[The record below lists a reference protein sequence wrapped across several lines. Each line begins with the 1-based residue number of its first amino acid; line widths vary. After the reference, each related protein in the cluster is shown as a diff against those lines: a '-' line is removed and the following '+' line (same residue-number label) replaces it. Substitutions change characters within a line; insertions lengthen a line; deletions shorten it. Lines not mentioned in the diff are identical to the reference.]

1 MADRGD
7 THYHVPT
14 LNNWFLVSS
23 LLLLITVVWMVVED
37 WNAPWKRYQREFQSI
52 ELERINT
59 MLQTEALVAAADE
72 EGSIQVEV
80 EAARGA
86 LLARA
91 EEIATAEEEMR
102 QLKGEQFVNTEGA
115 KGAKMFYNW
124 ERFLLDH
131 DVSVHGDD
139 PAYEDE
145 LAAAE
150 TSVAAF
156 ELEMNKAAGAKETT
170 DLEVIAQQARLD
182 ELTAEV
188 DVLEKAMKAS
198 AKDLDI
204 VRKRKDDIEPGALD
218 KQIAHVLRDFP
229 GIDFIGPNLKI
240 RKVVL
245 DNLTFELNFT
255 KKTRIDMCQT
265 CHLASELP
273 GYDEPELEEPY
284 RSHPR
289 LDLYLSA
296 KSPHPLTDVG
306 CSICHRGAGE
316 ALDFIRAD
324 HRPNSDGPASWGKDR
339 AEWQEDHHW
348 HKQHHWDYPMLAKDF
363 TEASCVQCHKSSMEL
378 IAEDAPKVTEGYRL
392 FERYGCYACHKVDW
406 FPNKRKPGPS
416 LKNVAAKLEADF
428 MQSWISGPK
437 KFRPTT
443 WMPQIFH
450 LENYAADEVVVKSE
464 YGGKDGRD
472 IMGQEWN
479 DSAVAAISAFIME
492 SSGEFDLG
500 PIPVAGD
507 SERGREVFRVSGCL
521 ACHNVAPYG
530 EPHPL
535 NRDPALERT
544 GENEHGPN
552 LRGVATKVTAEW
564 LYSWIKDPQKYWGET
579 RMPNL
584 RLTDQD
590 AADITSYMMED
601 PDGIFT
607 EVPEGWEPAASP
619 YDVETLREQ
628 ARWFFT
634 RVGRVALEARFNGE
648 DPDFP
653 WDDEGAL
660 LLAVGEKYVR
670 HQGCYSCHDVS
681 GMENEMPIG
690 VELSNWGSK
699 TVDKLEWGSMADVFA
714 KRHGW
719 SQDDR
724 DEFSHYREGWLEQ
737 KLGEPRS
744 YDRDKLKNPTE
755 KLRMPWF
762 EFEPEQ
768 IRSIATFVIGLVDDE
783 VQLAKMVP
791 THEQA
796 AMDTGMRAVRQHNCA
811 ACHTIA
817 PGTVSFED
825 EEGNHFTLPSEIQL
839 IGDSSIPP
847 IHGTLEDLQADIREY
862 EEEFDE
868 EVEEITL
875 RLWDTVPGVGAAFSN
890 AYSSPDAITNVTP
903 PEGGDFVRTVA
914 SYYKEGILTLD
925 DPEADDPFDRYLPWN
940 FGEEGE
946 VEDVDRELRLYI
958 EEPYEKLR
966 WTFAPPVL
974 VNEGSKLQR
983 DWFYNFLLEPVE
995 LRPQMRVRMPTFNFE
1010 PGQAAAI
1017 ADYFAV
1023 RSAKEWPARYARN
1036 LRFSLGTERSDSGPA
1051 EGVLD
1056 WPALVHD
1063 ITGGTGLSLAEMS
1076 SATAISEEDLA
1087 AIEAGYQPVIEA
1099 KFSDLKDYGDAQGF
1113 RMSGAPS
1120 TSYERVMRRSP
1131 SYLSDRGD
1139 ALSDRGDALSDRVD
1153 APRLGARVALEGVKV
1168 CFECHWNNG
1177 VRPGAAPT
1185 EGGETPVGLPIK
1197 WAPDLT
1203 HARDRLREEW
1213 THDWFW
1219 KPPLTYP
1226 GTAMPENF
1234 ANSPPQ
1240 YQEVYPGSSNEDQ
1253 IQAVLDWLYN
1263 FDKVPLSTQN

>member
-7 THYHVPT
+7 TLYHVPT
-14 LNNWFLVSS
+14 LNLWFLVSS
-23 LLLLITVVWMVVED
+23 LLLLISVVWMMLDD
-37 WNAPWKRYQREFQSI
+37 WNAPWKVYQREFRAI
-52 ELERINT
+52 ELERANAQ
-59 MLQTEALVAAADE
+59 LQTDELIAAADE
-72 EGSIQVEV
+72 EGSTQAQIL
-80 EAARGA
+80 AARESLA
-86 LLARA
+86 ARA
-91 EEIATAEEEMR
+91 GEVAAAEEELR
-102 QLKGEQFVNTEGA
+102 QLKGVQFETTENA

-131 DVSVHGDD
+131 EVSLHGGDL
-139 PAYEDE
+139 AHAEE
-145 LAAAE
+145 IAAAE
-150 TSVAAF
+150 ASVAGF
-156 ELEMNKAAGAKETT
+156 ELAMNEAEGDKETA
-170 DLEVIAQQARLD
+170 DLEVLAQQEKLG
-182 ELTAEV
+182 ELTKEV
-188 DVLEKAMKAS
+188 DILEKEMTSA
-198 AKDLDI
+198 AKDLDL
-204 VRKRKDDIEPGALD
+204 VRRRKDDIDPASLD
-218 KQIAHVLRDFP
+218 KQIAHLLRDFP

-245 DNLTFELNFT
+245 DDLTFELNFT

-265 CHLASELP
+265 CHLAADLP
-273 GYDEPELEEPY
+273 GYDEPGLREPY

-296 KSPHPLTDVG
+296 KSPHPVADVG

-324 HRPNSDGPASWGKDR
+324 HRPNSNGPASWNQDR
-339 AEWQEDHHW
+339 ADWYEEHHW
-348 HKQHHWDYPMLAKDF
+348 HKQHHWDYPMLSKDF

-428 MQSWISGPK
+428 MQSWITDPK
-437 KFRPTT
+437 EFRPTT

-450 LENYAADEVVVKSE
+450 LENYEADEVVVKSQF
-464 YGGKDGRD
+464 GAGRD
-472 IMGQEWN
+472 IMGEEWN
-479 DSAVAAISAFIME
+479 NSAVAAISAYLMA
-492 SSGEFDLG
+492 SSGEFDLS

-507 SERGREVFRVSGCL
+507 PERGREVFRVSGCL
-521 ACHNVAPYG
+521 ACHNLAPYG
-530 EPHPL
+530 ELHPL
-535 NRDPALERT
+535 NRDPALERM

-552 LRGVATKVTAEW
+552 LRGVATKVKAEW
-564 LYSWIKDPQKYWGET
+564 LYSWIKDPQRYWPQT

-584 RLTDQD
+584 RLPDQD

-607 EVPEGWEPAASP
+607 EVPEDWEPAASP

-634 RVGRVALEARFNGE
+634 RVGRKALEARFNGD
-648 DPDFP
+648 DPEYP
-653 WDDEGAL
+653 WNDEEEL
-660 LLAVGEKYVR
+660 LLAIGEKYVR
-670 HQGCYSCHDVS
+670 HQGCYSCHEVS

-714 KRHGW
+714 QAHGW
-719 SQDDR
+719 AQDDR
-724 DEFSHYREGWLEQ
+724 DEFTHYREGWLEQ
-737 KLGEPRS
+737 KLNEPRS

-762 EFEPEQ
+762 DFQPEQ

-783 VQLAKMVP
+783 VQRAKMVP
-791 THEQA
+791 TPEQV
-796 AMDTGMRAVRQHNCA
+796 AMDAGKRAVRQHNCA
-811 ACHTIA
+811 ACHMIT

-825 EEGNHFTLPSEIQL
+825 EEGNHFTLPSEILQ
-839 IGDSSIPP
+839 IADGDDDEPKPP
-847 IHGTLEDLQADIREY
+847 IHGTLEELQADIREH
-862 EEEFDE
+862 EEKNDVV
-868 EVEEITL
+868 VEEITL
-875 RLWDTVPGVGAAFSN
+875 TLWDTVPGVGVAMGKAFP
-890 AYSSPDAITNVTP
+890 SPDAITNMTP

-914 SYYKEGILTLD
+914 GYYKEGIWILD
-925 DPEADDPFDRYLPWN
+925 DPEAEDPFDRYRQWN
-940 FGEEGE
+940 LGEDGE
-946 VEDVDRELRLYI
+946 VEDVDGELRLYI
-958 EEPYEKLR
+958 DEKYEKLR

-983 DWFYNFLLEPVE
+983 GWFYNFLLEPVT
-995 LRPQMRVRMPTFNFE
+995 LRPQMRVKMPTFNFE

-1017 ADYFAV
+1017 ADYFAI
-1023 RSAKEWPARYARN
+1023 RSATEWPARYARN
-1036 LRFSLGTERSDSGPA
+1036 LRFSLGTERSERGPA
-1051 EGVLD
+1051 QGALD
-1056 WPALVHD
+1056 WPALVQD
-1063 ITGGTGLSLAEMS
+1063 ITGGTGLSLAELS

-1099 KFSDLKDYGDAQGF
+1099 LFPKLREHGDDEGF

-1120 TSYERVMRRSP
+1120 TSYERVERRSP
-1131 SYLSDRGD
+1131 SYLSSRGD
-1139 ALSDRGDALSDRVD
+1139 A
-1153 APRLGARVALEGVKV
+1153 PILGARIIIEGMGNA

-1177 VRPGAAPT
+1177 QQPSLAAT
-1185 EGGETPVGLPIK
+1185 EGEEPQPGLPIK

-1203 HARDRLREEW
+1203 HTRDRLREDW
-1213 THDWFW
+1213 THDWLW
-1219 KPPLTYP
+1219 KPWVTYP
-1226 GTAMPENF
+1226 GVTMPDGF
-1234 ANSPPQ
+1234 ANSPAQ
-1240 YQEVYPGSSNEDQ
+1240 YQEVYPGSSNEEQ

-1263 FDKVPLSTQN
+1263 FDRVSLSTQN